1 MSPNLHCFLCTICS
15 SSKWGK
21 YSCCPQFK
29 AAKKRFTCPHLR
41 CGIYSQGAH
50 FRCGKCMNCTRTSP
64 CGACYQCTRGRM
76 VRIICSVKLI
86 LTLAT
91 LLVILVCTRGKTMVH
106 RNANQEYQPSKMRFN
121 VGWSI
126 K

>member
-1 MSPNLHCFLCTICS
+1 
-15 SSKWGK
+15 
-21 YSCCPQFK
+21 
-29 AAKKRFTCPHLR
+29 
-41 CGIYSQGAH
+41 
-50 FRCGKCMNCTRTSP
+50 
-64 CGACYQCTRGRM
+64 M

-126 K
+126 KYLVTIGNG